1 MNVKLVNLE
10 EILSKNSSSLVKRC
24 TNDIVLLLLHPY
36 AGYGHITPETP
47 LGQICTMVYCFF
59 GLPISMLTL
68 KTLGE
73 LVSEMINK
81 FVYTVETKVLGRR
94 KPRRVR
100 VKSFFLIFALM
111 LLTLCAFGLTQS
123 YLEGWTFIEGFYAW
137 FVTLS
142 TIGYGDYLPAL
153 DLLRKAKKSSD
164 SEISLLLIISASA
177 LPYLAGLCMVSGVL
191 NSLVDVVEESRIIK
205 TYKMITKK
213 AEDLKEER
221 EKLKCF
227 NRRKNESEHDDGFNL
242 TMFTKRPRSASV

>member
-1 MNVKLVNLE
+1 MCWWTD
-10 EILSKNSSSLVKRC
+10 SSVPGGLDFYRR
-24 TNDIVLLLLHPY
+24 LL
-36 AGYGHITPETP
+36 
-47 LGQICTMVYCFF
+47 
-59 GLPISMLTL
+59 
-68 KTLGE
+68 
-73 LVSEMINK
+73 
-81 FVYTVETKVLGRR
+81 R
-94 KPRRVR
+94 
-100 VKSFFLIFALM
+100 
-111 LLTLCAFGLTQS
+111 
-123 YLEGWTFIEGFYAW
+123 FYAW

-213 AEDLKEER
+213 TEDLKEER

-227 NRRKNESEHDDGFNL
+227 NGRKNESEHDDEFNL